1 MHNTTDN
8 KLPLLQLKD
17 LSIGIHEKGQVYT
30 AVDGISYNVYPG
42 EILGVVGESGCG
54 KTVTNL
60 AIMGLLPEVLFVQGG
75 EILYRTGD
83 GADFPVIDLAKC
95 SPEERRKLNGSAM
108 SIIFQEPMTSL
119 NPLMKVGKQAGEALR
134 IHKKLPSEEVRRRV
148 LEAFEDVGLPD
159 PEGSMEKY
167 PHQLSGGQRQR
178 VMIAM
183 ATLLNPRLLIA
194 DEPTTALD
202 VTIQAQ
208 VLALLKKIN
217 REKNTSIIFISHDLA
232 VIRQICDRVIVMYA
246 GKIAE
251 TGTTSDILERPVHPY
266 TNGLIASIPKASVKG
281 RNLASI
287 PGHVPSTEEKRLP
300 CPFANRCV
308 FSANRCRTAPPK
320 VYKLS
325 DTHTCSC
332 HYAVSFAAEYRN
344 QERRQ

>member
-1 MHNTTDN
+1 MRNDTKKDP
-8 KLPLLQLKD
+8 PLLSLRD
-17 LSIGIHEKGQVYT
+17 LSIGIREKGQVYT
-30 AVDGISYNVYPG
+30 AVDRISYDVYPG

-60 AIMGLLPEVLFVQGG
+60 AIMGLLPDVLFVQGG
-75 EILYRTGD
+75 EILYRTGTGPD
-83 GADFPVIDLAKC
+83 SPVTDLTKC
-95 SPEERRKLNGSAM
+95 SPSVRRSLNGNEM
-108 SIIFQEPMTSL
+108 SIIYQEPMTSL

-134 IHKKLPSEEVRRRV
+134 IHQNLPSAEVRKRV
-148 LEAFEDVGLPD
+148 LEAFEDVGIPD
-159 PEGSMEKY
+159 PEGSAEKY

-246 GKIAE
+246 GRIAE
-251 TGTTSDILERPVHPY
+251 TGSTEDILERPVHPY
-266 TNGLIASIPKASVKG
+266 TNGLLASIPKASAKG
-281 RNLASI
+281 KNLPSI

-300 CPFANRCV
+300 CPFANRCA
-308 FSANRCRTAPPK
+308 FAALRCRTAPPK
-320 VYKLS
+320 EYRLS
-325 DTHTCSC
+325 GSHTCSC
-332 HYAVSFAAEYRN
+332 HYAVSFAAEYRK
-344 QERRQ
+344 QEGR

>member
-1 MHNTTDN
+1 MRNNTN
-8 KLPLLQLKD
+8 NPQPLLQLKD

-30 AVDGISYNVYPG
+30 AVDSISYNVYPG

-60 AIMGLLPEVLFVQGG
+60 AIMGLLPDVLFIKGG
-75 EILYRTGD
+75 EILYRTGNEPD
-83 GADFPVIDLAKC
+83 SPVIDLTKC
-95 SPEERRKLNGSAM
+95 SPDVRRNLNGSAM
-108 SIIFQEPMTSL
+108 SIIYQEPMTSL

-134 IHKKLPSEEVRRRV
+134 IHQKQPPEEIHRRV

-159 PEGSMEKY
+159 PNGIAQCY

-208 VLALLKKIN
+208 VLALLKRIN

-246 GKIAE
+246 GRIAE

-266 TNGLIASIPKASVKG
+266 TNGLIASIPKASAKG
-281 RNLASI
+281 RNLANI

-308 FSANRCRTAPPK
+308 FAVLRCRTAPPK
-320 VYKLS
+320 EHRLS

-332 HYAVSFAAEYRN
+332 HYAVSFAAEYRK
-344 QERRQ
+344 QEGR